1 MTVAALLQ
9 LLNTLLAL
17 AQAGTQIFD
26 FLSQIKTRVEAAQAS
41 GKDLTA
47 DDWAFIDQ
55 LAASNLAVAK
65 GYLTLTEALAAT
77 PVAPAPVPAPESA
90 AS

>member
-1 MTVAALLQ
+1 MAITIANLLALI
-9 LLNTLLAL
+9 NTLLAL
-17 AQAGTQIFD
+17 AQAGTQIYD
-26 FLSQIKTRVEAAQAS
+26 FLTQLQQRVTAAQAS

-65 GYLTLTEALAAT
+65 GYLALSDAVAA
-77 PVAPAPVPAPESA
+77 APAAKVPDQA
-90 AS
+90 